1 MNDDSLPSQDLAPT
15 LAFLTGIS
23 IPENNLGALIP
34 DLMLTSTDHHE
45 WDGEAAETAAAF
57 YNNAIQVSRVM
68 KSNLGEEA
76 MTKSKIFFFQFSCC
90 KSSHILTITDQIPV
104 THLFKRP
111 RSYLRPKILP
121 AVARP

>member
-34 DLMLTSTDHHE
+34 DLILTSTDHHE
-45 WDGEAAETAAAF
+45 EDDEAAETAAAF

-76 MTKSKIFFFQFSCC
+76 MTKSKIFFS
-90 KSSHILTITDQIPV
+90 V
-104 THLFKRP
+104 
-111 RSYLRPKILP
+111 YLLQK
-121 AVARP
+121 